1 MNRQYAP
8 ENILL
13 RSIPAH
19 VGNGKRAI
27 LCQYRKLS
35 NLQSLLVAISKV
47 TIKLHHVKV
56 SHQKI
61 GDSPFGPL
69 ENMADKEAV
78 LMFERM
84 PFLRTCNI
92 FDGRYF
98 IWKTD

>member
-1 MNRQYAP
+1 MK
-8 ENILL
+8 LKVF
-13 RSIPAH
+13 S
-19 VGNGKRAI
+19 VDCGMMS
-27 LCQYRKLS
+27 CQC
-35 NLQSLLVAISKV
+35 NEHV
-47 TIKLHHVKV
+47 TINLLPYKV

-69 ENMADKEAV
+69 ENMADKEVV

-98 IWKTD
+98 IWKTDQCRLFTCVTCIDACLFADTEK